1 MSTRDLDISVIVPVV
16 DHPLPLVELYQEYST
31 PLEQAGRSFEFVFA
45 AHPGHEHDTAPLKS
59 LMARHPP
66 VRLIEFGQGV
76 SETALLKVAAT
87 NSRGRIIITLPAYQ
101 QVEPAALLALVDRV
115 EQGADLAVARRW
127 PRRDSWINRAQNRLL
142 HVMLG
147 RLAGGRLHDVAC
159 GVRAFRPKVLEEA
172 RVYGDFARFLPLLA
186 LRDGFVV
193 DEVPSGVHRS
203 AMRGRMY
210 GPGVY
215 VRRLIDVVGLTF
227 LLRFT
232 DKPLRF
238 FGLIGFVLAA
248 LGALICVTL
257 FVERQFN
264 HRGIADRPFLL
275 LGVLIL
281 TLGVQAVALGLIG
294 EMIVHLHAARR
305 SMYRLKGE
313 PADER
318 AERLPRGPRVMPGGT
333 YAGGDRR
340 ASGIRDRRA
349 VPRVVPVPD
358 SDSLRTSA

>member
-1 MSTRDLDISVIVPVV
+1 MSIRDLDISVIVPVV
-16 DHPLPLVELYQEYST
+16 EHPAPLAELYQEYAA
-31 PLEQAGRSFEFVFA
+31 PLQQAGGTFEFVFA
-45 AHPGHEHDTAPLKS
+45 AHPGYEHHTAPLRA
-59 LMARHPP
+59 LIARHAPI
-66 VRLIEFGQGV
+66 RLIEFGQGV
-76 SETALLKVAAT
+76 SETALLKVAAA
-87 NSRGRIIITLPAYQ
+87 NSRGHIIVTLPAYH
-101 QVEPAALLALVDRV
+101 QVEPAALLALVSRV

-127 PRRDSWINRAQNRLL
+127 PRKDSWINRVQNRLL

-147 RLAGGRLHDVAC
+147 RLAAGRLHDVAC
-159 GVRAFRPKVLEEA
+159 GVRALRPKVVEEA
-172 RVYGDFARFLPLLA
+172 RVYGDFVRFLPLLA

-193 DEVPSGVHRS
+193 DEVPSAVHRL

-215 VRRLIDVVGLTF
+215 IRRLIDVVGLTF

-238 FGLIGFVLAA
+238 FGLIGFVLAG
-248 LGALICVTL
+248 LGGLICLAL

-264 HRGIADRPFLL
+264 HKGIADRPFLL

-305 SMYRLKGE
+305 SIYRLKGDPAME
-313 PADER
+313 PVER
-318 AERLPRGPRVMPGGT
+318 AGRGPRILPGGT
-333 YAGGDRR
+333 LAAGDRR
-340 ASGIRDRRA
+340 ASGLGDRRA
-349 VPRVVPVPD
+349 VPRVAPAP
-358 SDSLRTSA
+358 DSLRSSA